1 MMTIFSTDSPLLKV
15 WTKVSFSYICQMS
28 QIVDIL
34 PLLAATRKAS
44 TQLASATSNTKIA
57 VLNRLAE
64 LLIEQRDTIISE
76 NAKDLANMDSQNPMR
91 DRLLLTE
98 ARIEALAASLHD
110 VAALPDP
117 SGQVL
122 IDKLLSNG
130 LHLQKMAVPLGVVG
144 VIYESRPNVTID
156 VAALCIRSGN
166 AAILRGGTDAW
177 FTNQVLVSLIHQALA
192 SQQLST
198 DLVRLLPTDRAH
210 VTTLLQATKYI
221 DVIIPRGSDA
231 LIQRVRRESLV
242 PTIETGA
249 GVCHTYVAERANLEM
264 AVPIVVNA
272 KVSRPSVCNSLDTVI
287 VHRTQLIAFVQKIA
301 TDFIQYKVQIFA
313 DLAAFDA
320 LSDIQYPYLHRAD
333 TADFGREFLDF
344 ACSMKVVDDLA
355 EALNHI
361 DQFSSRHSEAIVT
374 EDAAEAQLFLQAVDA
389 AAVYW
394 NASTRFTDGGVFD
407 LGAEIG
413 ISTQKLHARG
423 PFALEKLV
431 TEKWV
436 IQGSGQIR

>member
-1 MMTIFSTDSPLLKV
+1 VILNKV
-15 WTKVSFSYICQMS
+15 
-28 QIVDIL
+28 
-34 PLLAATRKAS
+34 
-44 TQLASATSNTKIA
+44 
-57 VLNRLAE
+57 
-64 LLIEQRDTIISE
+64 
-76 NAKDLANMDSQNPMR
+76 
-91 DRLLLTE
+91 
-98 ARIEALAASLHD
+98 
-110 VAALPDP
+110 
-117 SGQVL
+117 
-122 IDKLLSNG
+122 LSNG
-130 LHLQKMAVPLGVVG
+130 LLLQKKAVPLGVVG

-166 AAILRGGTDAW
+166 AAVLRGGTDAW
-177 FTNQVLVSLIHQALA
+177 FTNQILVNLTHEALQ
-192 SQQLST
+192 SQGLST
-198 DLVRLLPTDRAH
+198 DLVRLLPTDRSH

-249 GVCHTYVAERANLEM
+249 GVCHTFVAESADTDM
-264 AVPIVVNA
+264 AVNIVLNA
-272 KVSRPSVCNSLDTVI
+272 KVTRPSVCNSLDTV
-287 VHRTQLIAFVQKIA
+287 VLHQSQVESFLQKIA
-301 TDFIQYKVQIFA
+301 PLFLAYHVRIYA
-313 DLAAFDA
+313 DSYAHPVLNTLD
-320 LSDIQYPYLHRAD
+320 YPLLEKANVE
-333 TADFGREFLDF
+333 DFGREFLDF
-344 ACSMKVVDDLA
+344 ACSIKVVSDLA

-374 EDAAEAQLFLQAVDA
+374 EEENEAQLFLQSVDA

-436 IQGSGQIR
+436 IQGNGQVR

>member
-1 MMTIFSTDSPLLKV
+1 
-15 WTKVSFSYICQMS
+15 MS
-28 QIVDIL
+28 QTVDIL

-44 TQLASATSNTKIA
+44 TSLASADASVKIS
-57 VLNRLAE
+57 VLAKLAD
-64 LLIEQRDTIISE
+64 LLKAQKEIIIAE
-76 NAKDLANMDSQNPMR
+76 NAKDLANMDAANPMR

-98 ARIEALAASLHD
+98 ARIEALAESLHD

-122 IDKLLSNG
+122 LNKVLSNG
-130 LHLQKMAVPLGVVG
+130 LQLQKMAVPLGVVG

-166 AAILRGGTDAW
+166 AAVLRGGTDAW
-177 FTNQVLVSLIHQALA
+177 FTNQVLVKLIHEAL
-192 SQQLST
+192 QIQGLST

-249 GVCHTYVAERANLEM
+249 GVCHTYVGSSADTDM
-264 AVPIVVNA
+264 AVNIVLNA

-287 VHRTQLIAFVQKIA
+287 LHSDQVQLFLTKIA
-301 TDFIQYKVQIFA
+301 PLFLAYKVRIFA
-313 DLAAFDA
+313 DSISFPLLQGLA
-320 LSDIQYPYLHRAD
+320 YPLLESAQEE
-333 TADFGREFLDF
+333 DFGREFLDF
-344 ACSMKVVDDLA
+344 ACSVKVVDDLA

-374 EDAAEAQLFLQAVDA
+374 SDEQEAQLFLQSVDA

-436 IQGSGQIR
+436 IQGNGQIR

>member
-1 MMTIFSTDSPLLKV
+1 
-15 WTKVSFSYICQMS
+15 MS
-28 QIVDIL
+28 QTVDIL

-44 TQLASATSNTKIA
+44 TSLASADSSVKIS
-57 VLNRLAE
+57 VLTQLAD
-64 LLIEQRDTIISE
+64 LLKAQKEIIMAE
-76 NAKDLANMDSQNPMR
+76 NAKDLANMDASNPMR

-98 ARIEALAASLHD
+98 ARIEALAESLHD

-117 SGQVL
+117 SGQVVL
-122 IDKLLSNG
+122 SKVLSNG
-130 LHLQKMAVPLGVVG
+130 LQLQKMAVPLGVVG

-166 AAILRGGTDAW
+166 AAVLRGGTDAW
-177 FTNQVLVSLIHQALA
+177 FTNQVLVKLIHEALQ
-192 SQQLST
+192 SQGLST

-249 GVCHTYVAERANLEM
+249 GVCHTYVGSSADTDM
-264 AVPIVVNA
+264 AVNIVLNA

-287 VHRTQLIAFVQKIA
+287 LQSDQVQSFLTKIA
-301 TDFIQYKVQIFA
+301 PLFLAYKVRIFA
-313 DLAAFDA
+313 DSISFPILQGLAFPLLESA
-320 LSDIQYPYLHRAD
+320 QEE
-333 TADFGREFLDF
+333 DFGREFLDF
-344 ACSMKVVDDLA
+344 ACSVKVVDDLA

-374 EDAAEAQLFLQAVDA
+374 SDEQEAQLFLQSVDA

-436 IQGSGQIR
+436 IQGNGQIR

>member
-1 MMTIFSTDSPLLKV
+1 MMQSYIVFLSLKV
-15 WTKVSFSYICQMS
+15 WTSLYILYFCHMS

-44 TQLASATSNTKIA
+44 TQLALADARTKIA
-57 VLNRLAE
+57 VLHRLAE
-64 LLIEQRDTIISE
+64 LLIEKQSSIVSE
-76 NAKDLANMDSQNPMR
+76 NAKDLAKMDPQNPMR

-98 ARIEALAASLHD
+98 ARIDALAASLHD

-122 IDKLLSNG
+122 LDKVLSNG
-130 LHLQKMAVPLGVVG
+130 LQLQKIAVPLGVVG

-166 AAILRGGTDAW
+166 AAVLRGGTDAW
-177 FTNQVLVSLIHQALA
+177 FTNQVLVGLIHEALL
-192 SQQLST
+192 SQQLPT
-198 DLVRLLPTDRAH
+198 DLVRLLPTDRSH

-249 GVCHTYVAERANLEM
+249 GVCHTYVAASAKLDM

-287 VHRTQLIAFVQKIA
+287 VHRSQLTLFVQQIA
-301 TDFIQYKVQIFA
+301 ADFIQYKVQIFA
-313 DLAAFDA
+313 DAAAFEA
-320 LSDIQYPYLHRAD
+320 LEAIHYPFLQKAES
-333 TADFGREFLDF
+333 ADFGREFLDF
-344 ACSMKVVDDLA
+344 ACSIKVVDDLA

-361 DQFSSRHSEAIVT
+361 DQYSSRHSEAIVT
-374 EDAAEAQLFLQAVDA
+374 EDASEAQLFLQAVDA

-436 IQGSGQIR
+436 IQGTGQVR